1 MEMVISSCDKK
12 KEGTLPLKEKAAC
25 ATYKTKQQEIPLGKA
40 QILQCFTFVPFKEI
54 PYTR

>member
-1 MEMVISSCDKK
+1 MVISSCDKK